1 MQNPIPDTQTGSLS
15 ALGEAD
21 AMHEQLVFH
30 EVDRDRWKDLE
41 RLFESRGSPKYCWCM
56 AWRSMPRETSQTGNQ
71 TKKAALESRVRD
83 SVPVGILG
91 YLGGEP
97 VAWCSIAPRPTYR
110 ELGGKKDRAEE
121 PDSIWSLVCFFVVR
135 RFRRQGITQLLIQA
149 AVDYARSMGATVIEP
164 IPCVQTPQAIASWGL
179 SPPLRPL
186 ASMKWDLPAPGAM

>member
-1 MQNPIPDTQTGSLS
+1 M
-15 ALGEAD
+15 
-21 AMHEQLVFH
+21 
-30 EVDRDRWKDLE
+30 
-41 RLFESRGSPKYCWCM
+41 
-56 AWRSMPRETSQTGNQ
+56 
-71 TKKAALESRVRD
+71 ESRVRD

-149 AVDYARSMGATVIEP
+149 AVDYARSMGATVIEAYP
-164 IPCVQTPQAIASWGL
+164 VRTDSPSYRFMGVIPSFETAGFHEVGPAGSRRHVMRL
-179 SPPLRPL
+179 PL
-186 ASMKWDLPAPGAM
+186 